1 MVTIGA
7 EDGPDDDR
15 LPMMQWG
22 EESPPPGFKS
32 MPCLQSAAFTG
43 PRSFRYLVLNRC
55 NETIE
60 AAFTGAQYITSD
72 SLVIQIRNSGIS
84 YLPVSYVCSRKQ

>member
-1 MVTIGA
+1 MITIGA
-7 EDGPDDDR
+7 EDGPDDDG
-15 LPMMQWG
+15 LPMMHWG

-43 PRSFRYLVLNRC
+43 PRSFRYVVLNRC

-60 AAFTGAQYITSD
+60 AAFTGAQ
-72 SLVIQIRNSGIS
+72 
-84 YLPVSYVCSRKQ
+84 